1 MLGLL
6 PIYAGSTPFIT
17 TWKTD
22 NLGTSN
28 NNQITIPTT
37 GLGYNYRVDWGDG
50 TPPENFTGNAT
61 HTYASP
67 DVYEVKITGDFPRIY
82 FNNTG
87 DKEKI
92 ISINQWGNNLW
103 TSMNSAFRGCV
114 NLEGAFTDVPD
125 LSLVSDTSYM
135 FFDARAFNTDV
146 GNWDVSNVTNMAFM
160 FAFALSF
167 NQDVGDWDVSNVTN
181 MAHIFNSA
189 TSFNINISDWDVS
202 KVTDMSNMFNYCIS
216 FTQNINSWDVSSVTD
231 MSYMFF
237 RATAF
242 NQSIGNWD
250 VSSVSDMSY
259 MFFDA
264 VLFNQNIGNWDV
276 SNVVDMSYMFT
287 TASDFNQDIGRW
299 DVSNVTNMAVMF
311 FQAASFNQ
319 DIGDW
324 NVLNVTNMSDMFYEA
339 TSFNQDIGDWDVSEV
354 TDMSLMFEG
363 VTLSVDNYDALL
375 IGWNARNLQF
385 NVPFSGGNSQY
396 CKGTVARANMITTN
410 NWQITDGGTIGP
422 VIDDFSDIS
431 ATNFFV
437 LPEITGLN
445 LTGNENYYTESN
457 GSGIPYDSGDVI
469 SFNDFPSYP
478 VTLYIY
484 DYLNLGCGSEVS
496 FQLTITSVFSCTMLS
511 NPLDRANDVAIDT
524 DVSWNS
530 INDAIG
536 YTLTIGTSSGSS
548 DILNN
553 LDVGNVLSYNPI
565 ENLPENTTI
574 YVKVT
579 PYNNSGMTLTCF
591 EETFTTDQYS
601 NSNNNV
607 PKYFTPNND
616 GMNDFW
622 IVPDPLNRLSKI
634 IILNRY
640 GQLIKEILNFSEGW
654 DGTYRNRPLPVDDY
668 WYVIQYNSGE
678 VIRGHFSLIR

>member
-1 MLGLL
+1 MGFV
-6 PIYAGSTPFIT
+6 PIYGGTTPFIT

-22 NLGTSN
+22 NLGASN
-28 NNQITIPTT
+28 NNEITIPTI
-37 GLGYNYRVDWGDG
+37 GLGYNYTVDWGDG
-50 TPPENFTGNAT
+50 TPPENWTGNAT

-103 TSMNSAFRGCV
+103 TSMNSAFRGCI
-114 NLEGAFTDVPD
+114 NLEGTFTDIPD
-125 LSLVSDTSYM
+125 LSIVTDTSYM
-135 FFDARAFNTDV
+135 FFDARFFNGDV
-146 GNWDVSNVTNMAFM
+146 SNWDVSNVTNMAFM
-160 FAFALSF
+160 FAIALSF
-167 NQDVGDWDVSNVTN
+167 NRDIGNWDVSNVTN
-181 MAHIFNSA
+181 MAHMFDSA
-189 TSFNINISDWDVS
+189 TSFNANINSWDVS
-202 KVTDMSNMFNYCIS
+202 KVTDMSHMFYYCIS
-216 FTQNINSWDVSSVTD
+216 FTQNINNWDVSNVID
-231 MSYMFF
+231 MSYMFT

-242 NQSIGNWD
+242 NQSIGSWD
-250 VSSVSDMSY
+250 VGMVNDMSY

-276 SNVVDMSYMFT
+276 SNVLDMSYMFT
-287 TASDFNQDIGRW
+287 TASDFNQDISRW
-299 DVSNVTNMAVMF
+299 DVSNVNNMAVMF

-319 DIGDW
+319 AIGGW
-324 NVLNVTNMSDMFYEA
+324 NVSSVTDMSNMFYEA
-339 TSFNQDIGDWDVSEV
+339 SSFDQDIGDWDVSKV

-363 VTLSVDNYDALL
+363 ITLSVDNYDALL
-375 IGWNARNLQF
+375 IGWNGRNLEF
-385 NVPFSGGNSQY
+385 NVPFSAGNSQY
-396 CKGTVARANMITTN
+396 CKGTIARANMITAN
-410 NWQITDGGTIGP
+410 NWQIMDGGTIGP
-422 VIDDFSDIS
+422 VIDDLTDIS
-431 ATNFFV
+431 APNFII
-437 LPEITGLN
+437 LPQITGLN
-445 LTGNENYYTESN
+445 LTGNEKYFTESN
-457 GSGIPYDSGDVI
+457 GAGIAYDAGDLV
-469 SFNDFPSYP
+469 SFNDFSSYP

-484 DYLNLGCGSEVS
+484 DYLNLGCGSEES
-496 FQLTITSVFSCTMLS
+496 FQLTITSAFSCTMLS
-511 NPLDRANDVAIDT
+511 NPLDGTNDVSVDT
-524 DVSWNS
+524 NISWNS

-536 YTLTIGTSSGSS
+536 YTLTIGTSSESS

-553 LDVGNVLSYNPI
+553 FDVGNVESYNPI

-591 EETFTTDQYS
+591 EETFTTTQYS

-634 IILNRY
+634 IIVNRY
-640 GQLIKEILNFSEGW
+640 GKLIKEIINFSEGW
-654 DGTYRNRPLPVDDY
+654 DGTYRNKLLPVDDY
-668 WYVIQYNSGE
+668 WYIIQYNSGE
-678 VIRGHFSLIR
+678 VLRGHFSLVR